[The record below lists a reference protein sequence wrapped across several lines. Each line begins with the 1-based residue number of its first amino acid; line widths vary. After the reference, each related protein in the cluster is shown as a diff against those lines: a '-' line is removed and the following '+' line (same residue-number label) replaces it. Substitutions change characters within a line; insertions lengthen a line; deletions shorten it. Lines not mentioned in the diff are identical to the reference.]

1 MSASNALKIET
12 FFCLV
17 NVHSISR
24 YRSYGIGTES
34 REIKVKTRTT
44 INNQEIG
51 KETSIRLHAK
61 IGRQRSITSTGGTCW
76 SSNKKSFHMGM
87 GYF

>member
-24 YRSYGIGTES
+24 YRSYGMGTES
-34 REIKVKTRTT
+34 REIKAKTRTT

-51 KETSIRLHAK
+51 KEASIRQHAK
-61 IGRQRSITSTGGTCW
+61 IGRQRLITIAACSCMLKTTGLRPGFV
-76 SSNKKSFHMGM
+76 NKR
-87 GYF
+87 